1 MLELLPLLTHD
12 VQVTTRLQ
20 KNFSYYRTNY
30 FIFFLCTMCLT
41 FLLHP
46 SALICLGLLLI
57 MWTYL
62 FLVNSGP
69 ITIAGRE
76 YSDREKLIGA
86 SVVSF
91 VVVFFLTSVATTAL
105 YGLSISMAMIV
116 LHGAL
121 REPDDLFLD
130 EAAGNTNLFSNNMFQ
145 GLQPFQ
151 QPASGPAMV

>member
-1 MLELLPLLTHD
+1 MTLTA
-12 VQVTTRLQ
+12 VNLIQVTTRLQ
-20 KNFSYYRTNY
+20 KNLSYYRTNY
-30 FIFFLCTMCLT
+30 FIFFLATMCLT
-41 FLLHP
+41 FLFHP
-46 SALICLGLLLI
+46 SALIWTGLLLV

-62 FLVNSGP
+62 FLVASGP
-69 ITIAGRE
+69 LTIGGRE

-86 SVVSF
+86 SVISF

-116 LHGAL
+116 LHGAF

-130 EAAGNTNLFSNNMFQ
+130 EAGGTNNLFANNMFQ

-151 QPASGPAMV
+151 QSTSGPAMV